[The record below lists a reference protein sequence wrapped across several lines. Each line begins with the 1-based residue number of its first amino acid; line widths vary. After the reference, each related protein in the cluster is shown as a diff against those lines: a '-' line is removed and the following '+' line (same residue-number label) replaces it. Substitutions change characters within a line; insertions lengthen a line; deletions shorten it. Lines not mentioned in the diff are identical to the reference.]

1 MPQAACFGAI
11 PIHYTDDA
19 WIEDF
24 SSECS
29 SNDQHYGQVAQTVR
43 QWTLTGIAI
52 VVRTLVS
59 RRFRQVERFMVKR
72 TVAKEWESAT
82 YISN

>member
-1 MPQAACFGAI
+1 MPQAAGFRAF
-11 PIHYTDDA
+11 PIQYTEDA

-24 SSECS
+24 SSEY
-29 SNDQHYGQVAQTVR
+29 SNDQHYGQVARTVR
-43 QWTLTGIAI
+43 QWPLTGNSI

-59 RRFRQVERFMVKR
+59 RRFRQVERFIAKR
-72 TVAKEWESAT
+72 TIAKEWESAT